1 MLEHQS
7 LRISKTPIEK
17 VLKMLKSISED
28 RAKIKA
34 RQYIH
39 ACDRLGFHYFL
50 TRDNIPAFREY
61 DGQDLNALAELKRSS
76 HPGPELM
83 VVALK
88 ALKRTDHYV
97 SRGKHARKLV
107 FSSSLFFGTSAA
119 GAAA

>member
-1 MLEHQS
+1 MQ
-7 LRISKTPIEK
+7 T
-17 VLKMLKSISED
+17 SIAED

-50 TRDNIPAFREY
+50 TRDNIPAFRER
-61 DGQDLNALAELKRSS
+61 DGQDLNALAELKRTS

-88 ALKRTDHYV
+88 SLKRTDHQV
-97 SRGKHARKLV
+97 SRGKHASRLTL
-107 FSSSLFFGTSAA
+107 SSFLNFGSFVT

>member
-1 MLEHQS
+1 M
-7 LRISKTPIEK
+7 
-17 VLKMLKSISED
+17 SITED

-50 TRDNIPAFREY
+50 TRDDIPAFHER
-61 DGQDLNALAELKRSS
+61 DGQDLNALAKLKRSS
-76 HPGPELM
+76 HPGHELM

-88 ALKRTDHYV
+88 SLKRTDHQV

-107 FSSSLFFGTSAA
+107 LSSSFFLGPFAT